1 MRTRSFPLAA
11 SVLAAMSCL
20 SLKAKPI
27 DGSKETVPKGIHRVA
42 DTRLRVV
49 SYNGYWTSIFPRDN
63 GEVRASEWIDG
74 KGIDGEARL
83 RRFAAWAPKAQAD
96 IWAMQE
102 VIYSKEDGTDTTAE
116 GIGKYFGKI
125 TGQSWHAAA
134 DGRGRLVLSRYPI
147 LWSGSIRNARGMAAL
162 INLPDDLS
170 DDLLLINL
178 HFFTKPKEVQI
189 KQATRAL
196 DFIESVRRG
205 EHPEIPKE
213 TPIMICGDFNS
224 LPGERPYN
232 ILAKLAGDAV
242 EGDGKVNHHHNP
254 RPRQLNSKA
263 RGTYGEVAWSG
274 EVGTS
279 TPQPPTRTIDHILI
293 PKGFMEIQQAFIFNS
308 LILPEKTLA
317 QYGVER
323 EAILLSREGNHEKI
337 DHLPVFMD
345 LK

>member
-1 MRTRSFPLAA
+1 MNKQIAGILFIGLTFC
-11 SVLAAMSCL
+11 MS
-20 SLKAKPI
+20 SKAKPI
-27 DGSKETVPKGIHRVA
+27 DGSTETVPKGIHRVA

-63 GEVRASEWIDG
+63 GEVRTSEWIDG

-83 RRFAAWAPKAQAD
+83 RRFAAWAPKAHAD

-102 VIYSKEDGTDTTAE
+102 V
-116 GIGKYFGKI
+116 
-125 TGQSWHAAA
+125 
-134 DGRGRLVLSRYPI
+134 
-147 LWSGSIRNARGMAAL
+147 
-162 INLPDDLS
+162 
-170 DDLLLINL
+170 
-178 HFFTKPKEVQI
+178 
-189 KQATRAL
+189 
-196 DFIESVRRG
+196 
-205 EHPEIPKE
+205 
-213 TPIMICGDFNS
+213 
-224 LPGERPYN
+224 
-232 ILAKLAGDAV
+232 
-242 EGDGKVNHHHNP
+242 NP
-254 RPRQLNSKA
+254 SPRQLNSKA

-279 TPQPPTRTIDHILI
+279 TPQPPTRTIDHILA

-323 EAILLSREGNHEKI
+323 EAILLSREGRHEKI

>member
-1 MRTRSFPLAA
+1 MNKLFA
-11 SVLAAMSCL
+11 SILFIGLCFCMSAK
-20 SLKAKPI
+20 SKPI
-27 DGSKETVPKGIHRVA
+27 DGATEALSKGIHRVEN
-42 DTRLRVV
+42 TRLRVV

-63 GEVRASEWIDG
+63 GEVRTSEWIDG

-83 RRFAAWAPKAQAD
+83 NRFSAWAPKAHAD

-102 VIYSKEDGTDTTAE
+102 IIYSKEDGADTTAE
-116 GIGKYFGKI
+116 AIGKHFAKI
-125 TGQSWHAAA
+125 TGQTWHAAA
-134 DGRGRLVLSRYPI
+134 DSKGRLVLSRYPI

-162 INLPDDLS
+162 INLPDDVGA
-170 DDLLLINL
+170 DLLMINL

-189 KQATRAL
+189 KQATRTL
-196 DFIESVRRG
+196 DFIDSVRQG
-205 EHPEIPKE
+205 EHPEIPKQ

-224 LPGERPYN
+224 LPSERPYN
-232 ILAKLAGDAV
+232 ILAKLARDAV
-242 EGDGKVNHHHNP
+242 EGDGKLSHFHNP
-254 RPRQLNSKA
+254 RPRQLSSKA

-274 EVGTS
+274 TVGTS
-279 TPQPPTRTIDHILI
+279 TPQPPTRTIDHILA
-293 PKGFMEIQQAFIFNS
+293 PKGFMELQQTFIFNS

-323 EAILLSREGNHEKI
+323 EAILLSREGRHEKI

>member
-1 MRTRSFPLAA
+1 
-11 SVLAAMSCL
+11 MS
-20 SLKAKPI
+20 SKAKPI
-27 DGSKETVPKGIHRVA
+27 DGSTESVPEGIQMVA

-63 GEVRASEWIDG
+63 GEVRTSQWIDG

-83 RRFAAWAPKAQAD
+83 RRFTAWAPKAHAD

-102 VIYSKEDGTDTTAE
+102 VIYSKEDRADTTAE
-116 GIGKYFGKI
+116 AIGKYFGKI
-125 TGQSWHAAA
+125 TGQTWHAAA
-134 DGRGRLVLSRYPI
+134 DGGGRLVLSRHPI
-147 LWSGSIRNARGMAAL
+147 LWSGPIRNSRGMATL
-162 INLPDDLS
+162 IDLPDDLS
-170 DDLLLINL
+170 DDLLMINL

-189 KQATRAL
+189 QQATRAL

-205 EHPEIPKE
+205 ERPEIPKE

-224 LPGERPYN
+224 LPSDRPYN
-232 ILAKLAGDAV
+232 ILAKLARDAQ
-242 EGDGKVNHHHNP
+242 EGDGKISHYHKP
-254 RPRQLNSKA
+254 SPRQLNSDA
-263 RGTYGEVAWSG
+263 RGTYGEVLWYG

-279 TPQPPTRTIDHILI
+279 TPQAPTRTIDHILA

-317 QYGVER
+317 LYGVER
-323 EAILLSREGNHEKI
+323 EAILLNREGRHEKI